1 MNKIPNSEPPKWA
14 TRLLHWF
21 CADHLVNDLEGDL
34 LELFAYRART
44 HGIREAR
51 RRYVRDVFS
60 LIRPF
65 AWRKEAE
72 KYPKNAF
79 TQSAMIRNYFKIAFR
94 NLAKHK
100 TFSLINLMGLSAGMT
115 ACFLI
120 ALYVHFELTYDAFNK
135 KSDRIYRL
143 STDIS
148 YSGGMLHYSISAWP
162 FGPNLQNDFP
172 DIEAFTRI
180 SKENYLFR
188 RGDLKFNEPQT
199 ILADSS
205 LFQVLDLKLLQGNPK
220 TALQAPFSVVLTEST
235 AKKYFGDRDPMGQTL
250 LVGDAGDAAQVT
262 GIMQEPPMNSQIRGD
277 IFISMTTHTRHYN
290 TAVNEE
296 WGNFGTTTYLLLK
309 PGTDPAVLTSKF
321 PAFIERHTGAF
332 LRQEKVSFTFVLE
345 PLLDI
350 YLHSDREAEQSGS
363 LTNIYTFTIIAVF
376 ILLIACINFVNLTT
390 ARSLERAREVGVRK
404 AIGAAKSAL
413 ARQFISESLLMS
425 SLSFVLAV
433 ILSAALIPLFN
444 RLSGKTISNGIAEE
458 LPFIAILFGASLLIG
473 LASGIYP
480 ALVLSS
486 FEPVKVLKGRFVTS
500 SSGNFLRKGLVTVQF
515 AISIALIIGTM
526 IVYTQLDFMRSH
538 ELGFSKDQTLIIPS
552 GTGSGREALKNA
564 LQHVNGVESVAASSS
579 VPGGENSDAHSKIE
593 NSRGEMQA
601 ATLDVYR
608 VDFDFIPQYGLK
620 LVAGRPFSKEFTTDS
635 TKALVINE
643 AAAKLLG
650 YNAPAQAIGKK
661 FSQWDRKGTII
672 GVVKDFNF
680 KSLREKV
687 KPLTFRLLDPWNGDW
702 LSIKL
707 NGNHIHQTL
716 EAIET
721 QWKIQHPDRPF
732 SYFFLDEFYDRQY
745 RADVRFQELFINF
758 AVLAIVISCLGL
770 LGLASF
776 STVQRTKEIGVRK
789 VMGASAVSIVGL
801 LSRDFMQLVG
811 IAFVV
816 AAPVAWFAMHRWLEG
831 FAYKTEISLWIF
843 IAAALLSALVA
854 LATISFQ
861 SIRAA
866 LMNPVKSLRSE

>member
-1 MNKIPNSEPPKWA
+1 MQNSEPPKWA

-21 CADHLVNDLEGDL
+21 CARHLAGDLEGDL
-34 LELFAYRART
+34 LELFAQRT
-44 HGIREAR
+44 RTYGIREAR
-51 RRYVRDVFS
+51 RRYVRDVIS
-60 LIRPF
+60 LMRPF
-65 AWRKEAE
+65 IFKREPE
-72 KYPKNAF
+72 KYPKPAF
-79 TQSAMIRNYFKIAFR
+79 TQLAMIRNYFKIAFR

-100 TFSLINLMGLSAGMT
+100 MFSLINLMGLSAGMT

-120 ALYVHFELTYDAFNK
+120 ALYVHFELTYDTFNK
-135 KSDRIYRL
+135 KADRIYRL
-143 STDIS
+143 STDIA
-148 YSGGMLHYSISAWP
+148 YSGGTLHYSISSWP

-188 RGDLKFNEPQT
+188 KGDLKFNEAQT

-205 LFQVLDLKLLQGNPK
+205 LFQVFDLKLLQGNPK

-262 GIMQEPPMNSQIRGD
+262 GIMQDPPMNSQVRGD

-296 WGNFGTTTYLLLK
+296 WANFGTTTYLLLK
-309 PGTDPAVLTSKF
+309 PGTNPALLTSKF
-321 PAFIERHTGAF
+321 PAFLERHVGTF
-332 LRQEKVSFTFVLE
+332 LRQEKVSFAFVLE

-363 LTNIYTFTIIAVF
+363 LANIYTFTIIAVF

-404 AIGAAKSAL
+404 AVGAAKSAL
-413 ARQFISESLLMS
+413 ARQFIAESLLMS
-425 SLSFVLAV
+425 SLSFVFAV

-444 RLSGKTISNGIAEE
+444 GLSGKTISYGIVRE
-458 LPFIAILFGASLLIG
+458 LPFVGILFAASLLVG
-473 LASGIYP
+473 LASGVYP
-480 ALVLSS
+480 ASVLSS
-486 FEPVKVLKGRFVTS
+486 FEPVKVLKGRFATS
-500 SSGNFLRKGLVTVQF
+500 SKGNFLRKGLVTVQF
-515 AISIALIIGTM
+515 AISIALIIGTL

-538 ELGFSKDQTLIIPS
+538 ELGFSKDQTVVIPS
-552 GTGSGREALKNA
+552 GTGSGREALKAA
-564 LQHVNGVESVAASSS
+564 LQHLNGVKSAAASSS
-579 VPGGENSDAHSKIE
+579 VPGGENSEAHSKIE
-593 NSRGEMQA
+593 NSQGEMQV

-620 LVAGRPFSKEFTTDS
+620 VVAGRAFSKEFTTDS

-643 AAAKLLG
+643 AAVKLLG
-650 YNAPAQAIGKK
+650 YTSPEQAIGRK
-661 FSQWDRKGTII
+661 FSQWDREGTII

-707 NGNHIHQTL
+707 SGNNVHQTL
-716 EAIET
+716 GTIET
-721 QWKIQHPDRPF
+721 QWKAQHPDRPF

-745 RADVRFQELFINF
+745 RADVRFQELFVNF

-776 STVQRTKEIGVRK
+776 STIQRTKEIGVRK
-789 VMGASAVSIVGL
+789 VMGASAASIVGL
-801 LSRDFMQLVG
+801 LSKDFLQLVG
-811 IAFVV
+811 LAFVI
-816 AAPVAWFAMHRWLEG
+816 AAPLAWLAMDRWLDS
-831 FAYKTEISLWIF
+831 FAYKTSIGLWIF
-843 IAAALLSALVA
+843 IAAALLSAFVA

>member
-1 MNKIPNSEPPKWA
+1 MNAPTQPPKWA
-14 TRLLHWF
+14 TRLLQWF
-21 CADHLVNDLEGDL
+21 CSSHLADDLEGDL
-34 LELFAYRART
+34 LELFAQRVRT
-44 HGIREAR
+44 YGIREAR
-51 RRYVRDVFS
+51 RRYVRDVLS
-60 LIRPF
+60 LMRPF
-65 AWRKEAE
+65 ALKEKRK
-72 KYPKNAF
+72 KYPQPAF
-79 TQSAMIRNYFKIAFR
+79 IQPAMIRNYFKLAFR

-100 TFSLINLMGLSAGMT
+100 MFSIINVLGLSAGMT

-135 KSDRIYRL
+135 KADRIYRL
-143 STDIS
+143 STDIG
-148 YSGGMLHYSISAWP
+148 YSGSTLHYSISSWP

-188 RGDLKFNEPQT
+188 KGDLKFNETQT

-205 LFQVLDLKLLQGNPK
+205 LFQIFDLELLQGNPK

-235 AKKYFGDRDPMGQTL
+235 AKKYFGESDPMGQML

-262 GIMQEPPMNSQIRGD
+262 GIIREPPVNSQINGN
-277 IFISMTTHTRHYN
+277 IFISMTTHTQHYN

-296 WGNFGTTTYLLLK
+296 WANFGTTTYLLLK
-309 PGTDPAVLTSKF
+309 PGIDPAVLASKF
-321 PAFIERHTGAF
+321 PAFLERHVGTF
-332 LRQEKVSFTFVLE
+332 LRQEKVSFAFVLE

-350 YLHSDREAEQSGS
+350 YLHSDREAEQSGN

-425 SLSFVLAV
+425 SLSFIFAVL
-433 ILSAALIPLFN
+433 LSAALIPLFN
-444 RLSGKTISNGIAEE
+444 GLSGKTISNGISDE
-458 LPFIAILFGASLLIG
+458 LPFVGILFGASLLIG

-486 FEPVKVLKGRFVTS
+486 FEPVKVLKGKFTTS
-500 SSGNFLRKGLVTVQF
+500 GKGNFLRKGLVTVQF

-526 IVYTQLDFMRSH
+526 IVYTQVDYMRSH
-538 ELGFSKDQTLIIPS
+538 DLGFSKDQTLVIPS
-552 GTGSGREALKNA
+552 GTGSARQALKSA
-564 LQHVNGVESVAASSS
+564 LQHLNGVRSVAASSS
-579 VPGGENSDAHSKIE
+579 VPGGENSDAHSTIE
-593 NSRGEMQA
+593 NSQGEMQV
-601 ATLDVYR
+601 ATLDVYQ
-608 VDFDFIPQYGLK
+608 VDFDFIPQYGLT
-620 LVAGRPFSKEFTTDS
+620 LVAGRPFSNEFTTDS

-650 YNAPAQAIGKK
+650 YASPEQAIGKK
-661 FSQWDRKGTII
+661 FSQWDREGIVI

-687 KPLTFRLLDPWNGDW
+687 RPLTFRLLDAWNGNW
-702 LSIKL
+702 LSVKM
-707 NGNHIHQTL
+707 NGNRVHQTL
-716 EAIET
+716 EAIEA
-721 QWKIQHPDRPF
+721 QWKIQRPERPF

-745 RADVRFQELFINF
+745 RTDVRFQELFIHF

-789 VMGASAVSIVGL
+789 VMGASAASIVGL
-801 LSRDFMQLVG
+801 LSKDFLQLVG
-811 IAFVV
+811 IAFVI
-816 AAPVAWFAMHRWLEG
+816 AAPLSWFAMHRWLEG
-831 FAYKTEISLWIF
+831 FAYKTDIRAWIF
-843 IAAALLSALVA
+843 VAAGLLSTFVA